1 MGDPTSSDVGL
12 ITAII
17 FVGGFVGAFFA
28 SPLADRYGR
37 RPALAFGS
45 LLCVVGAALQS
56 AAQEKGMFIGG
67 RLIIGFGI
75 SFTTSAGPSLL
86 NELAHPRMRGQVAS
100 MVSSQCGAY
109 SQHTHADHSVQRA
122 LVRRLHHSL
131 LAHIRHRPPLLHLVL
146 AHPVH
151 RARRARRS
159 RPPLRALHARI
170 PPLPLL
176 ARPRRRSPP
185 HPLHLPRQ
193 RRPRRPLVAHEL
205 QQIHAALA
213 ASRATITW
221 PQALRSRAHRA
232 RLGICVAVAV
242 LTLWTGQGVIAYYF
256 SPMLASVGIAATA
269 AQTGINGGMQVWN
282 FVCALAGA
290 LLADRVGRRPL
301 WLLSFGGMIAANV
314 PLVVTSARYAEG
326 GSKGAAYATVV
337 FLFLYNAAFN
347 LACNPLVYAYPT
359 ELLPYGLRT
368 KGLSLQIA
376 VSQAALT
383 VNNYVNPIALEA
395 IGYWFFVFYLG
406 MLVAAVGIV
415 WKWFPETKGKS
426 LEELAT
432 LFEDRER
439 DGRGGDPEVVV
450 IEGVGVDAEGQADG
464 GVVEVV
470 ETVKGI
476 EGKM

>member
-1 MGDPTSSDVGL
+1 MLTVNTLTRTTQFNVLWYVGSIIASWLTFGTGHLSSTWSWRIPSIVQG
-12 ITAII
+12 
-17 FVGGFVGAFFA
+17 V
-28 SPLADRYGR
+28 P
-37 RPALAFGS
+37 
-45 LLCVVGAALQS
+45 AALVLLS
-56 AAQEKGMFIGG
+56 VPSMPESPRYLCSRG
-67 RLIIGFGI
+67 R
-75 SFTTSAGPSLL
+75 
-86 NELAHPRMRGQVAS
+86 
-100 MVSSQCGAY
+100 
-109 SQHTHADHSVQRA
+109 ADE
-122 LVRRLHHSL
+122 
-131 LAHIRHRPPLLHLVL
+131 
-146 AHPVH
+146 
-151 RARRARRS
+151 
-159 RPPLRALHARI
+159 ALHILTAYHANGA
-170 PPLPLL
+170 P
-176 ARPRRRSPP
+176 AD
-185 HPLHLPRQ
+185 
-193 RRPRRPLVAHEL
+193 PLVAHEL

-221 PQALRSRAHRA
+221 PQALRSRTHRA
-232 RLGICVAVAV
+232 RLGICIAVAV

-282 FVCALAGA
+282 FACALAGA

-326 GSKGAAYATVV
+326 GSKGAAYVTVV
-337 FLFLYNAAFN
+337 LLFLYNAAFN
-347 LACNPLVYAYPT
+347 LACNPLIYAYPT

-432 LFEDRER
+432 LFEDREH

-450 IEGVGVDAEGQADG
+450 IEGVSVDAEGRADG
-464 GVVEVV
+464 GLVEVV

-476 EGKM
+476 EDKM